1 MKKIVIAGSAK
12 FCDEMSE
19 WKEYFENKGHEV
31 INYPK
36 KIDQRNAQEYQ
47 HVYIKFFESLNETD
61 ILFVVNKNKNGIE
74 GYIGAETFAELT
86 YALIQKKVNG
96 QNKKIYLL
104 KMPSEE
110 VACYTEIRNF
120 VELGWIEIF
129 DKEESESKWEK

>member
-61 ILFVVNKNKNGIE
+61 ILFVVNENKNGIE

-129 DKEESESKWEK
+129 DKEEQH

>member
-61 ILFVVNKNKNGIE
+61 ILFVVNENKNGIE

-104 KMPSEE
+104 KMPSEQ
-110 VACYTEIRNF
+110 VACYTEIKNF
-120 VELGWIEIF
+120 IELDWIEIF

>member
-1 MKKIVIAGSAK
+1 MKKVVIAGSAK

-61 ILFVVNKNKNGIE
+61 ILFIVNENKNGIE

-104 KMPSEE
+104 KMPSEQ
-110 VACYTEIRNF
+110 VACYTEIKNF
-120 VELGWIEIF
+120 IELGWIEIF
-129 DKEESESKWEK
+129 NKEASEA

>member
-61 ILFVVNKNKNGIE
+61 ILFVVNENKNGIE

-104 KMPSEE
+104 KMPSEQ

-120 VELGWIEIF
+120 IELGWIEIF
-129 DKEESESKWEK
+129 NKEEQH

>member
-1 MKKIVIAGSAK
+1 MKKVVIAGSAK

-104 KMPSEE
+104 KMPSEQ

-120 VELGWIEIF
+120 IELGWIEIF
-129 DKEESESKWEK
+129 NKEASEA

>member
-61 ILFVVNKNKNGIE
+61 ILFVVNENKNGIE

-110 VACYTEIRNF
+110 VVCYTEIRNF

-129 DKEESESKWEK
+129 DKEASESKWEK

>member
-12 FCDEMSE
+12 FCDQMLE

-36 KIDQRNAQEYQ
+36 KIDQTNSKEYQ
-47 HVYIKFFESLNETD
+47 KVYIKFFESLNETEV
-61 ILFVVNKNKNGIE
+61 LFVVNENKNGIE

-86 YALIQKKVNG
+86 YTLIQSRVNG
-96 QNKKIYLL
+96 QNKQIYLL

-120 VELGWIEIF
+120 VELGWVEIF
-129 DKEESESKWEK
+129 NEKECEAKWEK

>member
-61 ILFVVNKNKNGIE
+61 ILFVVNENKNGIE

-110 VACYTEIRNF
+110 AACYTEIRNF

>member
-61 ILFVVNKNKNGIE
+61 ILFVVNKNKNGLE

-120 VELGWIEIF
+120 LELGWIEIF

>member
-61 ILFVVNKNKNGIE
+61 ILFVVNENKNGIE

-96 QNKKIYLL
+96 QSKKIYLL

-120 VELGWIEIF
+120 VKLGWIEIF

>member
-12 FCDEMSE
+12 FCDEMSD

-61 ILFVVNKNKNGIE
+61 ILFVVNENKNGIE

-104 KMPSEE
+104 KMPSEQ

-120 VELGWIEIF
+120 IELGWIEIF
-129 DKEESESKWEK
+129 NKEEQH

>member
-61 ILFVVNKNKNGIE
+61 ILFVVNKNKNGLE

-110 VACYTEIRNF
+110 VACYAEIRNF
-120 VELGWIEIF
+120 LELGWIEIF

>member
-1 MKKIVIAGSAK
+1 MKKLVIAGSAK

-36 KIDQRNAQEYQ
+36 KIDQRNAQEYK

-61 ILFVVNKNKNGIE
+61 ILFVVNENKNGIE

-129 DKEESESKWEK
+129 DKEEQH

>member
-1 MKKIVIAGSAK
+1 MKKLVIAGSAK

-61 ILFVVNKNKNGIE
+61 ILFVVNENKNGIE

-129 DKEESESKWEK
+129 DKEEQH